1 MNDIE
6 KMTVSAREA
15 MQRSARLAEN
25 GPHPS
30 VEPEHLLFE
39 ILSQP
44 THRITDMLRELGA
57 EPKDMAQYLQKKLS
71 EMPTVTS
78 GQNNLLAS
86 QRLASLFKFAESY
99 GSQMGDQ
106 FISVEHFLVGS
117 TKFGDKEL
125 QKLFN
130 QFGVNDKKLHE
141 SFLKFRGEEGINSED
156 PDSQY
161 KVLQKYT
168 RDLTELA
175 SQGKLDP
182 VIGRN
187 EEIRRTIQVL
197 ARRKKNNPVLIGE
210 PGVGKTA
217 IAEGLALRIIS
228 KDVPEVLNDKKILS
242 LDMGALVAG
251 AKYRGE
257 FEERLKGVIK
267 EVNKSNG
274 EVILFIDELHTLVG
288 AGKTD
293 GAMDAGQL
301 LKPALARGELRCIGA
316 TTLDEYREYIE
327 KDKALERRFQTVLIG
342 EPGVHDTITILRGLK
357 EKYEVHHGV
366 KITDNALI
374 AAAQL
379 SDRYISNRFLPDK
392 AIDLVDEAASKLSM
406 EIKSVP
412 VEIDQVQRQ
421 VMQLQIEQ
429 QALKNENDK
438 PQRLDEIANELKELE
453 AKLKELETQWKKEKL
468 GIEGLKSVK
477 EKIEQTKSKIEKAE
491 RDGDLELAAKL
502 KYGDLPDLEKE
513 KEDLE
518 SVQDQEPQESEK
530 KLLREIVEPELI
542 AEVVSSWTGIPVDK
556 MVKSEAEKLLQ
567 MEDLLAG
574 RVVGQDK
581 ALEVVSD
588 AIRRSRSALADPNK
602 PIGAFLFLGPT
613 GVGKTEVVK
622 ALAEFMF
629 DSEENIVRI
638 DMSEYMEK
646 HSVARL
652 IGAPPG
658 YVGYEEGGQ
667 LTEQV
672 RRRPYSVV
680 LLDELEKAHRDVFN
694 VLLQVFDEGRLT
706 DGQGRTIDFK
716 NTVIIMTSNVG
727 SEFIMDESL
736 SDADVEKKIED
747 NLGNFFRPEFL
758 NRIDEKVVFKK
769 LSETNIAGIVRIQL
783 NKLLGRL
790 EEQEIQLDLD
800 DAAID
805 YLAKKG
811 YDPTFGAR
819 PLKRVIQNEII
830 NPLSKMLLSQE
841 VNKGDTVT
849 VTAQL
854 QSLIFLSPSAI
865 CWALNTIQSPK

>member
-6 KMTVSAREA
+6 KMTVPAKQA
-15 MQRSARLAEN
+15 MQNAAKKAESLR
-25 GPHPS
+25 HPS

-39 ILSQP
+39 IYNSP
-44 THRITDMLRELGA
+44 THRVTDLLKNLGSKPA
-57 EPKDMAQYLQKKLS
+57 DWAQALSKKL
-71 EMPTVTS
+71 ETFPTITS

-86 QRLASLFKFAESY
+86 QRLQSLFKFSESY
-99 GSQMGDQ
+99 AGELGDQ
-106 FISVEHFLVGS
+106 FISVEHFVICSL
-117 TKFGDKEL
+117 KIGDKDLNGIGKNFGIDHNKLNEAYL
-125 QKLFN
+125 QL
-130 QFGVNDKKLHE
+130 
-141 SFLKFRGEEGINSED
+141 RGDQKIDNEN
-156 PDSQY
+156 PDNQY
-161 KVLQKYT
+161 KVLEKYT
-168 RDLTELA
+168 RDLTDLA
-175 SQGKLDP
+175 AQGGLDP

-187 EEIRRTIQVL
+187 DEIRRTIQVL

-217 IAEGLALRIIS
+217 IAEGLALRIVS
-228 KDVPEVLNDKKILS
+228 KDVPEVLNDKKVLS

-267 EVNKSNG
+267 EVGKSDG
-274 EVILFIDELHTLVG
+274 DIILFIDELHTLVG

-327 KDKALERRFQTVLIG
+327 KDKALERRFQTVYVG
-342 EPGVHDTITILRGLK
+342 EPNVQDTITILRGLK

-366 KITDNALI
+366 RITDNALI

-421 VMQLQIEQ
+421 IIQLQIEEK
-429 QALKNENDK
+429 ALKNESEGSDRLAK
-438 PQRLDEIANELKELE
+438 ISDEMKELQSKLDELN
-453 AKLKELETQWKKEKL
+453 TQWKKERSS
-468 GIEGLKSVK
+468 IDGLKEVK
-477 EKIEQTKSKIEKAE
+477 KRIEEVKAEIEKAE
-491 RDGDLELAAKL
+491 REGNLEKAAEL
-502 KYGDLPDLEKE
+502 KYGELPNLDKE
-513 KEDLE
+513 KESLE
-518 SVQDQEPQESEK
+518 KASLEQEQNEEER
-530 KLLREIVEPELI
+530 LLREIVDPELI
-542 AEVVSSWTGIPVDK
+542 SQVVSSWTGIPVDK
-556 MVKSEAEKLLQ
+556 MIKSESEKLLE
-567 MEDLLAG
+567 MEKLLAG

-602 PIGAFLFLGPT
+602 PIGTFLFLGPT

-629 DSEENIVRI
+629 DTEENIVRI

-646 HSVARL
+646 HSVSRL

-658 YVGYEEGGQ
+658 YVGYDEGGQ
-667 LTEQV
+667 LTEAV

-680 LLDELEKAHRDVFN
+680 LLDEVEKAHRDVFN

-716 NTVIIMTSNVG
+716 NTIIIMTSNVG
-727 SEFIMDESL
+727 SEFIMDENL
-736 SDADVEKKIED
+736 SDKEIETKIDD
-747 NLGNFFRPEFL
+747 NLSQFFRPEFI
-758 NRIDEKVVFKK
+758 NRIDERVVFKK
-769 LSETNIAGIVRIQL
+769 LSEDVLSGIVKIQL
-783 NKLLGRL
+783 KQLEARL
-790 EEQEIQLDLD
+790 KEQGIELIFQDS
-800 DAAID
+800 AID

-811 YDPTFGAR
+811 YDPIYGAR
-819 PLKRVIQNEII
+819 PLKRVIQNDII
-830 NPLSKMLLSQE
+830 NVLSKKLLANEIS
-841 VNKGDTVT
+841 KGD
-849 VTAQL
+849 
-854 QSLIFLSPSAI
+854 SLKVEAHDLGLSF
-865 CWALNTIQSPK
+865 K

>member
-1 MNDIE
+1 MSDIE
-6 KMTVSAREA
+6 KMTVSAKQA
-15 MQRSARLAEN
+15 MQKAAQRAEKAQ
-25 GPHPS
+25 HTS
-30 VEPEHLLFE
+30 VEPEHLLVEVFE
-39 ILSQP
+39 NP
-44 THRITDMLRELGA
+44 THRVSDLFKSLNADIA
-57 EPKDMAQYLQKKLS
+57 KLAHAFHEKLKS
-71 EMPTVTS
+71 LPTVTS
-78 GQNNLLAS
+78 GQNNLLAGS
-86 QRLASLFKFAESY
+86 RLTSLFKFAENY
-99 GSQMGDQ
+99 ASQLGDQ
-106 FISVEHFLVGS
+106 FISVEHFVICSL
-117 TKFGDKEL
+117 KIGDKDL
-125 QKLFN
+125 NKIFSN
-130 QFGVNDKKLHE
+130 AGVNEKQLHE
-141 SFLKFRGEEGINSED
+141 AYLKFRGGETIQSEN

-161 KVLQKYT
+161 KVLEKYT

-175 SQGKLDP
+175 ASGDLDP

-187 EEIRRTIQVL
+187 DEIRRTIQVL

-267 EVNKSNG
+267 EVQNSAG

-327 KDKALERRFQTVLIG
+327 KDKALERRFQTVFVG
-342 EPGVHDTITILRGLK
+342 EPSVQDTITILRGLK

-366 KITDNALI
+366 RITDGALI
-374 AAAQL
+374 SAAQL

-412 VEIDQVQRQ
+412 VEIDQVQRKI
-421 VMQLQIEQ
+421 MQLQIEE
-429 QALKNENDK
+429 QALKNESDSK
-438 PQRLDEIANELKELE
+438 ERLATLEKEIKELQAE
-453 AKLKELETQWKKEKL
+453 LNTLETQWKKERQ
-468 GIEGLKSVK
+468 GIDGLKEVK
-477 EKIEQTKSKIEKAE
+477 ARIEDVKNQIEKAE
-491 RDGDLELAAKL
+491 RDGDLEKAAQL
-502 KYGDLPDLEKE
+502 KYGELPNLEKE
-513 KEDLE
+513 KESLDEAHLE
-518 SVQDQEPQESEK
+518 QESDQEN
-530 KLLREIVEPELI
+530 KLLREIVDPELI
-542 AEVVSSWTGIPVDK
+542 AQVVSSWTGIPVDK
-556 MVKSEAEKLLQ
+556 MVKSESEKLLS
-567 MEDLLAG
+567 MEDLLRG
-574 RVVGQDK
+574 RVIGQEK

-588 AIRRSRSALADPNK
+588 AIRRSRSALADPNR

-629 DSEENIVRI
+629 DSEDNIVRI

-646 HSVARL
+646 HSVSRL

-658 YVGYEEGGQ
+658 YVGYDEGGQ
-667 LTEQV
+667 LTEAV

-680 LLDELEKAHRDVFN
+680 LLDEVEKAHRDVFN

-706 DGQGRTIDFK
+706 DGQGKTIDFK
-716 NTVIIMTSNVG
+716 NTIIIMTSNVG
-727 SEFIMDESL
+727 SEFIMDEKL
-736 SDADVEKKIED
+736 TGAEIEAKIDA

-758 NRIDEKVVFKK
+758 NRVDERVVFNK
-769 LSETNIAGIVRIQL
+769 LSQENIAEIVKIQL
-783 NKLLGRL
+783 KTVFKRVEDQGIDI
-790 EEQEIQLDLD
+790 ELD
-800 DAAID
+800 DAAIK
-805 YLAKKG
+805 YLAAKG

-819 PLKRVIQNEII
+819 PLKRIIQKEII
-830 NPLSKMLLSQE
+830 NELSKQILSGQLS
-841 VNKGDTVT
+841 KGDAVKVT
-849 VTAQL
+849 GHDL
-854 QSLIFLSPSAI
+854 GLKF
-865 CWALNTIQSPK
+865 N

>member
-6 KMTVSAREA
+6 KMTVPAKQA
-15 MQRSARLAEN
+15 MQKAAKNAEN
-25 GPHPS
+25 LRHTS
-30 VEPEHLLFE
+30 VEPEHLLAE
-39 ILSQP
+39 IFTAP
-44 THRITDMLRELGA
+44 THRVMDMIKSVNGQTSPLSKAFA
-57 EPKDMAQYLQKKLS
+57 ERLTSFPR
-71 EMPTVTS
+71 VTS
-78 GQNNLLAS
+78 GEHNLLAS
-86 QRLASLFKFAESY
+86 ARLQRLFKLAENY
-99 GSQMGDQ
+99 AGELGDQ
-106 FISVEHFLVGS
+106 FISVEHFLVCS
-117 TKFGDKEL
+117 LKMGDKEINEIY
-125 QKLFN
+125 KKA
-130 QFGVNDKKLHE
+130 GIEDKKLQDAYMQI
-141 SFLKFRGEEGINSED
+141 RGGETIDSED

-161 KVLQKYT
+161 KVLEKYT

-187 EEIRRTIQVL
+187 NEIRRTIQVL

-228 KDVPEVLNDKKILS
+228 KDVPEVLNEKRILS

-257 FEERLKGVIK
+257 FEERLKGVIA
-267 EVNKSNG
+267 EVGKSNG
-274 EVILFIDELHTLVG
+274 QIILFIDELHTLVG

-327 KDKALERRFQTVLIG
+327 KDKALERRFQTVFVG
-342 EPGVHDTITILRGLK
+342 EPTVEDTITILRGLK

-366 KITDNALI
+366 RITDSALI

-412 VEIDQVQRQ
+412 VEIDQVQRKI
-421 VMQLQIEQ
+421 MQLQIEEK
-429 QALKNENDK
+429 ALKNEGENQD
-438 PQRLDEIANELKELE
+438 RLIKIENEITSLKQELNI
-453 AKLKELETQWKKEKL
+453 LETQWKKERQS
-468 GIEGLKSVK
+468 IDGLKEVK
-477 EKIEQTKSKIEKAE
+477 QRIEEAKSQIERAE
-491 RDGDLELAAKL
+491 REGDLEKAAQL
-502 KYGDLPDLEKE
+502 KYGELPNLEKE
-513 KEDLE
+513 KETLDQAN
-518 SVQDQEPQESEK
+518 QDKEDNENR
-530 KLLREIVEPELI
+530 LLREIVDPELI
-542 AEVVSSWTGIPVDK
+542 SQVVSTWTGIPVEK
-556 MVKSEAEKLLQ
+556 MIKSESDKLLN
-567 MEDLLAG
+567 MEELLKG
-574 RVVGQDK
+574 RVVGQDH

-588 AIRRSRSALADPNK
+588 AIRRSRSALSDPNR

-629 DSEENIVRI
+629 DSEESIVRI

-646 HSVARL
+646 HSVSRL

-658 YVGYEEGGQ
+658 YVGYDEGGQ
-667 LTEQV
+667 LTEAV

-680 LLDELEKAHRDVFN
+680 LLDEVEKAHRDVFN

-706 DGQGRTIDFK
+706 DGQGRTVDFK
-716 NTVIIMTSNVG
+716 NTIIIMTSNVG
-727 SEFIMDESL
+727 SEFIMDENL
-736 SDADVEKKIED
+736 TEWEIEKKIDE

-758 NRIDEKVVFKK
+758 NRIDERVVFKK
-769 LSETNIAGIVRIQL
+769 LSQENIQSIVKIQIDRFLVRLSDQGIEL
-783 NKLLGRL
+783 N
-790 EEQEIQLDLD
+790 
-800 DAAID
+800 ID
-805 YLAKKG
+805 ESGIEYLAKKG
-811 YDPTFGAR
+811 YDPVFGAR
-819 PLKRVIQNEII
+819 PLKRVIQKEIVNE
-830 NPLSKMLLSQE
+830 LSKKLLSGE
-841 VNKGDTVT
+841 VKKGSQIQVT
-849 VTAQL
+849 G
-854 QSLIFLSPSAI
+854 SESGLSF
-865 CWALNTIQSPK
+865 KY

>member
-6 KMTVSAREA
+6 KMTVPAKQS
-15 MQRSARLAEN
+15 MQKAAKLAEASQ
-25 GPHPS
+25 HSS

-39 ILSQP
+39 VFSEP
-44 THRITDMLRELGA
+44 THRVMDLLKAVGA
-57 EPKDMAQYLQKKLS
+57 EPKNVARLLKERLNS
-71 EMPTVTS
+71 FPTVTA
-78 GQNNLLAS
+78 GQSNLLAS
-86 QRLASLFKFAESY
+86 SRLQALFKFSEGYAVEL
-99 GSQMGDQ
+99 GDG
-106 FISVEHFLVGS
+106 FISVEHFVVCSAKL
-117 TKFGDKEL
+117 GDRD
-125 QKLFN
+125 FN
-130 QFGVNDKKLHE
+130 KIYKDLGFDDKKLHKAYME
-141 SFLKFRGEEGINSED
+141 IRGGETIQSEN
-156 PDSQY
+156 PDGQY
-161 KVLQKYT
+161 KVLEKYT

-175 SQGKLDP
+175 SQGLLDP

-217 IAEGLALRIIS
+217 IAEGMALRIVS

-242 LDMGALVAG
+242 LDMGSLVAG

-267 EVNKSNG
+267 EVQSSNG
-274 EVILFIDELHTLVG
+274 QIILFIDELHTLVG

-327 KDKALERRFQTVLIG
+327 KDKALERRFQTVLVG
-342 EPGVHDTITILRGLK
+342 EPSVPDTITILRGLK

-366 KITDNALI
+366 RITDSALI

-392 AIDLVDEAASKLSM
+392 AIDLIDEAASKLSM

-421 VMQLQIEQ
+421 IMQLQIEE
-429 QALKNENDK
+429 QALKNEKDN
-438 PQRLDEIANELKELE
+438 PERLKEIE
-453 AKLKELETQWKKEKL
+453 VEIKELQTELNTLETQWKKERS
-468 GIEGLKSVK
+468 GIDGLKQVK
-477 EKIEQTKSKIEKAE
+477 QRIEEARAQIEIAE
-491 RDGDLELAAKL
+491 REGDLERAAQL
-502 KYGDLPDLEKE
+502 KYGELPNLEKE
-513 KEDLE
+513 KAVLDQASQEKEED
-518 SVQDQEPQESEK
+518 SEN
-530 KLLREIVEPELI
+530 KLLREIVDPELI
-542 AEVVSSWTGIPVDK
+542 SQVVSSWTGIPVDK
-556 MVKSEAEKLLQ
+556 MVKSESDKLLE
-567 MEDLLAG
+567 MESLLRG
-574 RVVGQDK
+574 RVVGQDQ

-588 AIRRSRSALADPNK
+588 AIRRSRSALSDPNK
-602 PIGAFLFLGPT
+602 PIGSFLFLGPT

-646 HSVARL
+646 HSVSRL

-658 YVGYEEGGQ
+658 YVGYDEGGQ
-667 LTEQV
+667 LTEAV

-680 LLDELEKAHRDVFN
+680 LLDEVEKAHRDVFN

-716 NTVIIMTSNVG
+716 NTIIIMTSNVG

-736 SDADVEKKIED
+736 SDKDIEEKID
-747 NLGNFFRPEFL
+747 NNLSQFFRPEFL
-758 NRIDEKVVFKK
+758 NRIDERVVFKK
-769 LSETNIAGIVRIQL
+769 LSPENLSGIVRIQL
-783 NKLLGRL
+783 STLINRL
-790 EEQEIQLDLD
+790 SEQGIDIELD
-800 DAAID
+800 DKAIQ
-805 YLAKKG
+805 YLADKG

-819 PLKRVIQNEII
+819 PLKRLIQKEIV
-830 NPLSKMLLSQE
+830 NVLSKKLLAGDIK
-841 VNKGDTVT
+841 KGDQVKITGHD
-849 VTAQL
+849 L
-854 QSLIFLSPSAI
+854 GLKFS
-865 CWALNTIQSPK
+865 